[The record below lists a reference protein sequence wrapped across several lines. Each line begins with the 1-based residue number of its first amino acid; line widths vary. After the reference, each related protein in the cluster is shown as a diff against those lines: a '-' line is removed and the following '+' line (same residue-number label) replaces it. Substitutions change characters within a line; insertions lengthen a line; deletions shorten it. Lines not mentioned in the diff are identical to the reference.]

1 MSLIATTDASERAP
15 RTSRA
20 RRAWSWI
27 AIVAVVLVTGTIMF
41 AVEAEWSAPDP
52 LGADSPRY
60 DGARA
65 VTTLLEEQ
73 QGVPVET
80 ADSEDAARSALTP
93 NATLVVTD
101 AWGLDVDIL
110 RELAAEARE
119 TVILA
124 GDIASFEAVLPGIE
138 YAGPGSADP
147 VSPGCSVPAAD
158 NAGEIIAGEAYTAPD
173 GATGCYPIDDG
184 FVLVRGDTE
193 GGGTVSIVD
202 GEALLANEN
211 LASAGN
217 AALALGLL
225 GSGDAVVWYAPGPA
239 DAGTNGAPTS
249 IADFVPGWVTPSIV
263 LALLVAIAAMVW
275 RGRRFGPLVAETL
288 PVTVRA
294 SETLEGRA
302 RLYRAAGDPAHA
314 LEALRRGAS
323 ARMAK
328 RLSLPRDAD
337 PETLARAV
345 AGALGRDPRPVFDAL
360 TAVPTDDALFADL
373 GARLREIESALE
385 SIDPW
390 EGRTR

>member
-1 MSLIATTDASERAP
+1 MSLIATTEASERAP

-20 RRAWSWI
+20 RRVWSWV
-27 AIVAVVLVTGTIMF
+27 AIVVVILVTGTIMF
-41 AVEAEWSAPDP
+41 AIETEWNAPDP

-65 VTTLLEEQ
+65 ITTLLEEQ
-73 QGVPVET
+73 QGLPVET
-80 ADSEDAARSALTP
+80 AESEDAARSALTA
-93 NATLVVTD
+93 NATLVITD
-101 AWGLDVDIL
+101 AWGLDVDVL
-110 RELAAEARE
+110 RDLVADARE

-124 GDIASFEAVLPGIE
+124 GDIASFEAVIPGIE
-138 YAGPGSADP
+138 YAGAGSADP
-147 VSPGCSVPAAD
+147 VAPRCTVPAAD
-158 NAGEIIAGEAYTAPD
+158 KAGEIIAGEAYTAPG
-173 GATGCYPIDDG
+173 GAMGCYPTGDG
-184 FVLVRGDTE
+184 FAIVRGDAE
-193 GGGTVSIVD
+193 GGGTVTVLD

-211 LASAGN
+211 LAFEGN

-225 GSGDAVVWYAPGPA
+225 GSGDKVVWYAPGPG
-239 DAGTNGAPTS
+239 DAGANGAPTS

-263 LALLVAIAAMVW
+263 LALLVAAAAAMW

-314 LEALRRGAS
+314 LAALRRGAC

-337 PETLARAV
+337 LETLARSV
-345 AGALGRDPRPVFDAL
+345 AGAIGRDPRSVFDTL
-360 TAVPTDDALFADL
+360 TAVPADDAMFADL

>member
-1 MSLIATTDASERAP
+1 MSLIATTDAPQRVPHA
-15 RTSRA
+15 SRA
-20 RRAWSWI
+20 RRAWSWVAII
-27 AIVAVVLVTGTIMF
+27 AVLVATGTVMF
-41 AVEAEWSAPDP
+41 AIDAEWNAPDP

-65 VTTLLEEQ
+65 ITTLLEEQ
-73 QGVPVET
+73 QGVQVEI
-80 ADSEDAARSALTP
+80 ADSADAARSALAGDT
-93 NATLVVTD
+93 TLVITD
-101 AWGLDVDIL
+101 SWGLDVDTL
-110 RELAAEARE
+110 RDLTTQATE

-124 GDIASFEAVLPGIE
+124 GDIASFDAVVPGIE
-138 YAGPGSADP
+138 YAGAGSADP
-147 VSPGCSVPAAD
+147 IAPHCSVPAAD
-158 NAGEIIAGEAYTAPD
+158 NAGEIVAGEAYTAPE
-173 GATGCYPIDDG
+173 GATGCYPTGDG
-184 FVLVRGDTE
+184 FAIVRGDTD
-193 GGGTVSIVD
+193 GGGAVTVLD
-202 GEALLANEN
+202 GEAVLSNEN

-225 GSGDAVVWYAPGPA
+225 GSGEKVVWYAPAPG
-239 DAGTNGAPTS
+239 DAGANGAPTS

-263 LALLVAIAAMVW
+263 LALLVAVAAGVW

-314 LEALRRGAS
+314 LAALRRGACG
-323 ARMAK
+323 RMAK

-337 PETLARAV
+337 PETLSRAV
-345 AGALGRDPRPVFDAL
+345 AGALGRDPRSVFDAL
-360 TAVPTDDALFADL
+360 TAVPADDALFADL

-390 EGRTR
+390 EGRT